1 MYSWAVAM
9 DSKEKTSS
17 GGRPHMVVH
26 CDCLECKVLRM
37 YTDDR
42 ERIFIPWKRR
52 CPHPIII
59 PKNCYVLGVYDLTAK
74 VDKCLAEHG
83 LKPED
88 DIPTHGY
95 GAPIVQCYNCAS
107 RQLRLNTALMYAEKM
122 DQPFLFNG
130 SCRSCCPLAIRYPTC
145 GARIGYGIDEDNSSV
160 NPTSFE
166 EDRLVVVHGLQV
178 ATNWNNQ
185 LGRLCSYDRKKGR
198 FVVRMLRNDDTIMI
212 KPKNLYNVKTK

>member
-9 DSKEKTSS
+9 DSKEETSS
-17 GGRPHMVVH
+17 GGRLHIVVH
-26 CDCLECKVLRM
+26 CGCIECVSFGE
-37 YTDDR
+37 YTRDR
-42 ERIFIPWKRR
+42 ESIYIPRIRR
-52 CPHPIII
+52 CERQLIFPR
-59 PKNCYVLGVYDLTAK
+59 NCFVLGVCDIMAN

-95 GAPIVQCYNCAS
+95 KASIMQCYDCAS
-107 RQLRLNTALMYAEKM
+107 RQSQLDAALIHAKKVGE
-122 DQPFLFNG
+122 PFLFNG
-130 SCRSCCPLAIRYPTC
+130 GKRSCCPLAIRYPTC
-145 GARIGYGIDEDNSSV
+145 GARIGYEIDEDNSSV
-160 NPTSFE
+160 DPTSFE
-166 EDRLVVVHGLQV
+166 KDRLVVVHGLQV

-198 FVVRMLRNDDTIMI
+198 FVVRMLRNDGTIMI